1 MASLEKRAKDSRQQ
15 VSMANTNS
23 NVALFSLNLKVL
35 QLEKFTNGIREIVN
49 FEHQSTKS
57 QVLELNF
64 RGGFG
69 FFQEDQY
76 KNNGIFN
83 QITVLLSLLA
93 SVL

>member
-49 FEHQSTKS
+49 FELDEEMEKYVFCLIMSK
-57 QVLELNF
+57 
-64 RGGFG
+64 G
-69 FFQEDQY
+69 
-76 KNNGIFN
+76 K
-83 QITVLLSLLA
+83 
-93 SVL
+93 

>member
-49 FEHQSTKS
+49 F
-57 QVLELNF
+57 
-64 RGGFG
+64 GFG
-69 FFQEDQY
+69 EEMEKYVFCLIMS
-76 KNNGIFN
+76 KGK
-83 QITVLLSLLA
+83 
-93 SVL
+93 